1 MPNLLNKILQ
11 FKICKAEINYS
22 KLNPRNWKRPSFKK
36 MIKGL
41 AFLIIF
47 LGAFIIVKDEVSY
60 QFDLGYYS
68 DDYADEEYL
77 DEEFGDCN
85 VAGISIVGD
94 IVTMASDEESS
105 YTSADDVMH
114 YLMLKKEDKDSK
126 ALIIEIDSYGG
137 YPVAAEEIA
146 AAIKRL
152 DKPTVAIIREYG
164 NSAAYWVASAADIIF
179 ASKNSVLGSIGI
191 SSSYLDYS
199 DQNQR
204 EGIKFIEL
212 AGGKFK
218 NTGDPD
224 KPLSQEEKDLIMRDV
239 NILHQNFIE
248 VVAENRK
255 MDISKV
261 RELADG
267 STMLGQMALENGLI
281 DRIGIYYDA
290 IDYLEELLGEKVDVC
305 WY

>member
-1 MPNLLNKILQ
+1 MSVLNKILQ

-22 KLNPRNWKRPSFKK
+22 KINPRNWKRLSFKK
-36 MIKGL
+36 IVRGL

-47 LGAFIIVKDEVSY
+47 FGAVLVIKDEINY
-60 QFDLGYYS
+60 QFGLGFYS

-77 DEEFGDCN
+77 DEESGDCN

-94 IVTMASDEESS
+94 IVTMASDEESG
-105 YTSADDVMH
+105 YTSADDIMH
-114 YLMLKKEDKDSK
+114 YLMLEKDDTESK
-126 ALIIEIDSYGG
+126 ALIIEIDSSGG
-137 YPVAAEEIA
+137 YPVAAEEMA

-179 ASKNSVLGSIGI
+179 ASRNSELGSIGI
-191 SSSYLDYS
+191 SSSYLDYT
-199 DQNQR
+199 DKNQK
-204 EGIKFIEL
+204 EGIKYIEL

-224 KPLSQEEKDLIMRDV
+224 KPLNQEEKDLIMRDV

-261 RELADG
+261 RKLADG

-281 DRIGIYYDA
+281 DRVGIYYDA